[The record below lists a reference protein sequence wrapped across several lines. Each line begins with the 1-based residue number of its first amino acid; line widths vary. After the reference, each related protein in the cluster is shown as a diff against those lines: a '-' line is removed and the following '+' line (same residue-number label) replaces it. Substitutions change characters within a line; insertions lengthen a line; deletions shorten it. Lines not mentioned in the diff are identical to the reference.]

1 MFPSRQS
8 WAASLLMVVALSP
21 ALHGCTDVG
30 DTSATPGGDG
40 GAGEPDATAIGQD
53 ATEDSMLGSDSAID
67 TGPGED
73 AGDDAAMGESSPP
86 DTGTVE
92 DTGVMDTGLREDTG
106 VADTGAVESAA
117 EDASVLD
124 AGAEDAGPDATIADA
139 SADTGSAD
147 TGSAD
152 TGSADTGS
160 GQDAGTGNLQTQC
173 NAFLSA
179 NTTTLLNTS
188 GATCTGT
195 ERTLFAKDPTGD
207 CLTCAFTTGCLDDT
221 QGDTGQECEDTGA
234 AVDGITSGT
243 TAQCITTLSCDLGL
257 SPVNSPAP
265 AAGLVVNAYCG
276 DGTTTAVCET
286 GTGPTGKCVSQI
298 TAGFPAGYTATQIV
312 NSVAVR
318 SDASGMA
325 NALLACLV
333 TSDDPGCG
341 KCLN

>member
-8 WAASLLMVVALSP
+8 WAASLLMIVALSP

-30 DTSATPGGDG
+30 DTSATPGDDG
-40 GAGEPDATAIGQD
+40 GAGGPDATAVGQD
-53 ATEDSMLGSDSAID
+53 ATEDSMVGSDSAID

-73 AGDDAAMGESSPP
+73 AADAAMGPESGPP
-86 DTGTVE
+86 DAGTLE
-92 DTGVMDTGLREDTG
+92 DTGVTDTGTHEDTG
-106 VADTGAVESAA
+106 VADTGAVDSAA
-117 EDASVLD
+117 EEAGVPD
-124 AGAEDAGPDATIADA
+124 AGAAEAGPDATIADA
-139 SADTGSAD
+139 SAD

-179 NTTTLLNTS
+179 NTATLLNTS

-195 ERTLFAKDPTGD
+195 ETTLFAKDPTGD
-207 CLTCAFTTGCLDDT
+207 CLSCAFTTGCLDDT

-243 TAQCITTLSCDLGL
+243 TPQCITTLSCDLGL

-276 DGTTTAVCET
+276 NGTTTAVCET

-325 NALLACLV
+325 NALMACLV
-333 TSDDPGCG
+333 TSDGPGCA